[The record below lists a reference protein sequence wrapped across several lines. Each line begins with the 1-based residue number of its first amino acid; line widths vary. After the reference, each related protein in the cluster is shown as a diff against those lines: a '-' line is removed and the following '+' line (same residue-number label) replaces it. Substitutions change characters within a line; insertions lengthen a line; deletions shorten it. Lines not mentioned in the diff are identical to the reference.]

1 MNHDRSMVFSRVFS
15 KLIDLTLVIALANVF
30 YPVGALVGFLYSL
43 FGDSMS
49 GQSIGKKLLGLKV
62 VGRLS
67 RNPAGLKDSL
77 IRNIPVGV
85 ATLFGFIPIWGWLVL
100 GLVGIPLMIVEV
112 YLMVS
117 VGKGVRLGD
126 AMADTEV
133 ISTKAA

>member
-1 MNHDRSMVFSRVFS
+1 MTHDRSMVFSRVFS

-30 YPVGALVGFLYSL
+30 YPVGPLVGFLYSL
-43 FGDSMS
+43 FGDSVG
-49 GQSIGKKLLGLKV
+49 GQSIGKKMLSLRV
-62 VGRLS
+62 VGRIS
-67 RNPAGLKDSL
+67 RQPGGIKDSL
-77 IRNIPVGV
+77 IRNAPVGV

-112 YLMVS
+112 YLMAT

-133 ISTKAA
+133 ISTKP